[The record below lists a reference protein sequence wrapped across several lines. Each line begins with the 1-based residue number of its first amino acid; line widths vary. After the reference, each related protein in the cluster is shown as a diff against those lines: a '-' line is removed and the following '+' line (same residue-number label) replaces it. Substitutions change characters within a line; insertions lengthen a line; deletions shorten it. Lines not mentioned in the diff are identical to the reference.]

1 MEDRTLDVYNQVI
14 VKQEMAH
21 TIITVFNKDTGDPID
36 SSRMGFI
43 ADYVF
48 DKYGEYKVIE
58 TYIYYNAKDGERH
71 LNIYISKE
79 RG

>member
-1 MEDRTLDVYNQVI
+1 MKDRTLYVYNHVI

-21 TIITVFNKDTGDPID
+21 TIVTIFNKDTKDPVD
-36 SSRMGFI
+36 TPHMGFI
-43 ADYVF
+43 ADYVL